1 MAGRVPVTLEEKQ
14 AEKHR
19 LAQAYRRKKR
29 ALWEAMKAQEPRIV
43 VLEKAVRASNTPSEV
58 LALLRGSWVLNAP
71 DDVRFMALRIID
83 NHCNRMALREGRQ
96 TLDDPLPPDTSLY
109 FVCRDLLRVR

>member
-1 MAGRVPVTLEEKQ
+1 MAGRVPATLEEKQ
-14 AEKHR
+14 AEKQR

-29 ALWEAMKAQEPRIV
+29 ALWEAMKAEEPRIV
-43 VLEKAVRASNTPSEV
+43 VLEKAVRASNKPSEV
-58 LALLRGSWVLNAP
+58 LALLRGSWVLDAP

-96 TLDDPLPPDTSLY
+96 ALDDPLPPATSLY
-109 FVCRDLLRVR
+109 FVCRDMLRVR